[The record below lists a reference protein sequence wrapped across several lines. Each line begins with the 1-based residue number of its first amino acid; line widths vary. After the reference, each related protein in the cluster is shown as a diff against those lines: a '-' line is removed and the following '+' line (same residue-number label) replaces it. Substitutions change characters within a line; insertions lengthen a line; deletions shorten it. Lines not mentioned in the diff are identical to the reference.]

1 MSLHELMGMLLYC
14 RLDGFGSYIMVNI
27 NLNYIYFHIIELL
40 VLFPVSLCIENI
52 IWMVLIKV
60 GKSSILEKI
69 L

>member
-1 MSLHELMGMLLYC
+1 
-14 RLDGFGSYIMVNI
+14 MVNI

-40 VLFPVSLCIENI
+40 VLFLVSLCIENI
-52 IWMVLIKV
+52 MWIVLIKV

>member
-1 MSLHELMGMLLYC
+1 
-14 RLDGFGSYIMVNI
+14 MVNI

-40 VLFPVSLCIENI
+40 VLFPVSFCIENI